1 MNGVIPQ
8 SRWDSNMRKLMD
20 VFPKPNAPDL
30 LNGGAL
36 SPTGSWYNFFI
47 QNNREEPG
55 KQKGLRMDY
64 NVSNPWRIYGR
75 ASTYTRHQ
83 KGPNSAVNRH
93 EWDKDANIDYLLNG
107 PNV

>member
-1 MNGVIPQ
+1 V
-8 SRWDSNMRKLMD
+8 
-20 VFPKPNAPDL
+20 

-64 NVSNPWRIYGR
+64 NVSNPWRG
-75 ASTYTRHQ
+75 
-83 KGPNSAVNRH
+83 
-93 EWDKDANIDYLLNG
+93 
-107 PNV
+107 